1 MSNRLSIAYLV
12 LATLYLALF
21 EYNASWLGALIK
33 ILPILLL
40 AAGSLRLGHGRWR
53 SGMIGALLFS
63 ALGDWLLAVNGMT
76 GKLFAAGLG
85 SFLVAQLLYAQLFW
99 HERSRERRR
108 LWYAAL
114 YLPVALALAWIT
126 LPVAGE
132 LAPAVGAYMLA
143 ITAMVTGAAVA
154 DRPLLLF
161 AGALMFAFSD
171 ALIAL
176 DKFVEPIPR
185 AGLLIM
191 LSYYL
196 AQLLIWRGAH
206 PRTAE
211 QAT

>member
-1 MSNRLSIAYLV
+1 VKNRLTIAYLV
-12 LATLYLALF
+12 LAALYLALF
-21 EYNASWLGALIK
+21 EYNASWLGAWVK

-40 AAGSLRLGHGRWR
+40 AAGSVWLGRGRWR

-63 ALGDWLLAVNGMT
+63 ALGDWLLAVNGIT
-76 GKLFAAGLG
+76 GNLFAAGLG

-99 HERSRERRR
+99 RARSPERRR
-108 LWYAAL
+108 LYYAAL
-114 YLPVALALAWIT
+114 YLPVALGLAWIT
-126 LPVAGE
+126 LPAAGE

-161 AGALMFAFSD
+161 AGALVFAFSD

-176 DKFVEPIPR
+176 NKFVEPIPR

-196 AQLLIWRGAH
+196 AQLLLWRGAYS
-206 PRTAE
+206 RSTAH
-211 QAT
+211 AA